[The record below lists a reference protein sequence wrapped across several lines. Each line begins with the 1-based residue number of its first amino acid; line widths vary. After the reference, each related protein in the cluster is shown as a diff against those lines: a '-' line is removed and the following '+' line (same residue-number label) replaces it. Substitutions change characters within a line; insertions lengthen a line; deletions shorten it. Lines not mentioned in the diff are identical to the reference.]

1 MDAAKK
7 NSIEVREMQLEDLPG
22 VYALGEA
29 VFTADKWPSL
39 YRTWDEY
46 EPVGLFNSDGEFCL
60 VAERDDRL
68 AGFALGSLIDKR
80 NSSWSYGYLT
90 WLAVDPELK
99 RSGIASKLIDAITD
113 AFIRA
118 GARMMIVDTDARNK
132 PAIKLFRKHNFLR
145 EDLHVYL
152 SKNLTS
158 HPDYRRLRGKKQA
171 ATRKR
176 KDGD

>member
-1 MDAAKK
+1 M
-7 NSIEVREMQLEDLPG
+7 ELEDLPG
-22 VYALGEA
+22 VYALGES

-46 EPVGLFNSDGEFCL
+46 EPVGLFHSDGEFCL
-60 VAERDDRL
+60 VAESEGRL

-90 WLAVDPELK
+90 WLAVNPELK
-99 RSGIASKLIDAITD
+99 RSGIASKLISAITD

-132 PAIKLFRKHNFLR
+132 AAIKLFRKHDFLH

-158 HPDYRRLRGKKQA
+158 HPDYRRLRNRKQ
-171 ATRKR
+171 TNRKR
-176 KDGD
+176 KGSE

>member
-1 MDAAKK
+1 MDAPPK
-7 NSIEVREMQLEDLPG
+7 NIEVREMELEDLPG

-46 EPVGLFNSDGEFCL
+46 EPVGLFHSDGDFCL
-60 VAERDDRL
+60 VAERDDKL

-99 RSGIASKLIDAITD
+99 RSGIASKLISAITD

-132 PAIKLFRKHNFLR
+132 PAIKLFRKHAFLH

-158 HPDYRRLRGKKQA
+158 HRDYRRLRKKKKA
-171 ATRKR
+171 ASRKR
-176 KDGD
+176 EESE

>member
-1 MDAAKK
+1 MDASKK
-7 NSIEVREMQLEDLPG
+7 NLEIREMELEDLPG

-46 EPVGLFNSDGEFCL
+46 EPVGLFHSDGEFCL
-60 VAERDDRL
+60 VAEYDARL

-90 WLAVDPELK
+90 WLAVDPALK
-99 RSGIASKLIDAITD
+99 RSGIASKLISAITD

-132 PAIKLFRKHNFLR
+132 PAIKLFRKHDFLR

-158 HPDYRRLRGKKQA
+158 HREYRRLRSKKP
-171 ATRKR
+171 ATSKKR
-176 KDGD
+176 KDGE

>member
-1 MDAAKK
+1 MDTVKK
-7 NSIEVREMQLEDLPG
+7 SIEVREMELEDLPG
-22 VYALGEA
+22 VYALGES

-46 EPVGLFNSDGEFCL
+46 EPVGLFHSDGEFCL
-60 VAERDDRL
+60 VAESESRL

-90 WLAVDPELK
+90 WLAVNPELK
-99 RSGIASKLIDAITD
+99 RSGIASKLIGGITD

-132 PAIKLFRKHNFLR
+132 PAIKLFRKHDFLH

-158 HPDYRRLRGKKQA
+158 HPDYRRLRGKKQGIPQ
-171 ATRKR
+171 KR
-176 KDGD
+176 KNDE

>member
-1 MDAAKK
+1 M
-7 NSIEVREMQLEDLPG
+7 ELEDLPG

-46 EPVGLFNSDGEFCL
+46 EPVGLFHSDGDFCL
-60 VAERDDRL
+60 VAELNGRL

-90 WLAVDPELK
+90 WLAVDPALK
-99 RSGIASKLIDAITD
+99 RSGIASKLISAITD

-158 HPDYRRLRGKKQA
+158 HPDYRRLRSKKQA
-171 ATRKR
+171 ANRKR
-176 KDGD
+176 KNSE

>member
-1 MDAAKK
+1 MNVAH
-7 NSIEVREMQLEDLPG
+7 NTVEVREMELEDLPA

-46 EPVGLFNSDGEFCL
+46 EPVGLFHSDGEFCL
-60 VAERDDRL
+60 VAVYDGRL

-80 NSSWSYGYLT
+80 NSAWSYGYLT
-90 WLAVDPELK
+90 WLAVNPELK
-99 RSGIASKLIDAITD
+99 RSGIGSQLIDAITE

-118 GARMMIVDTDARNK
+118 GARMMIVDTDAENDVAISFFRRHDFRN
-132 PAIKLFRKHNFLR
+132 
-145 EDLHVYL
+145 EDRHVYL

-158 HPDYRRLRGKKQA
+158 HPDYQRLRRHKS
-171 ATRKR
+171 
-176 KDGD
+176 